1 MKLKS
6 SPNNWL
12 TSDEQHFKVRNLIGV
27 ASKIVSY
34 LASLPR
40 VEVPA
45 PEGAENVLVP
55 SAPAAA
61 PKAAERRQDSS
72 GDEVFFST
80 LLCCLFRMIFF
91 LLVFQDWEDLN
102 DRLHRAFGTSTT
114 KRDLSKEDGAGGFLK
129 EIKEFSVKHPEH
141 NYAGPLKLW
150 EEQLTP
156 KTKEKRSRAEDDH
169 GKETNASRKRPVIIL
184 PSSSSF
190 FFVPDLFAS
199 YFHVTLTR
207 SKQMSP
213 SATSPR

>member
-1 MKLKS
+1 
-6 SPNNWL
+6 
-12 TSDEQHFKVRNLIGV
+12 V

-55 SAPAAA
+55 PAPAPAPAPEGAENVLVPSAPAAAPAAA

-184 PSSSSF
+184 PSSSSSF